1 MCHIHVLTAACGSVG
16 DKRPFGTFPK
26 QPAPRAPVTTKHHGD
41 PSSYPVCTAAHRA
54 HLTRMPARVLGTL
67 YSSSAYKSPAGVI
80 VPFSPGE
87 KAEPREVTNS
97 RKVTVSGEGRMC
109 PVMSESRTLD
119 ACVSD
124 TLRRR

>member
-1 MCHIHVLTAACGSVG
+1 MLATKGHLGLFLSSLPHG
-16 DKRPFGTFPK
+16 
-26 QPAPRAPVTTKHHGD
+26 APVTAKHHSD
-41 PSSYPVCTAAHRA
+41 PSGCPVCTAARWA
-54 HLTRMPARVLGTL
+54 HLTRVPALGTL
-67 YSSSAYKSPAGVI
+67 YSSSAYKSPVGVI

-109 PVMSESRTLD
+109 PVMSESRALG

-124 TLRRR
+124 TLRRRQM